1 MSYGPAPTHGP
12 AQIHHV
18 TNTVTIRANAAMNGW
33 RLSNCTHASLHLLA
47 RLPPRWSKL
56 SDYLIAWA
64 QRTEWYDI
72 NMAHKRAFVPPKL
85 FEVTVGDRGRV
96 VFPAEL
102 RNELG
107 IRRGDRLLLALDPN
121 GEARI
126 VSARRQ
132 LDRLRGMFANI
143 APERIL
149 SEELIRERR
158 EEARHESE

>member
-1 MSYGPAPTHGP
+1 
-12 AQIHHV
+12 
-18 TNTVTIRANAAMNGW
+18 
-33 RLSNCTHASLHLLA
+33 
-47 RLPPRWSKL
+47 
-56 SDYLIAWA
+56 
-64 QRTEWYDI
+64 
-72 NMAHKRAFVPPKL
+72 MAHKRAPVPRKL

-126 VSARRQ
+126 MTVRKQ
-132 LDRLRGMFANI
+132 LDRLRGMFAKI

-158 EEARHESE
+158 EEARRESEE